1 MSTCKVVT
9 PMHIY
14 VLIII
19 LTPNKRCRKAVVKTI
34 RAVAKTIVEAMK
46 TLVKKW
52 WYQLLP

>member
-19 LTPNKRCRKAVVKTI
+19 LTPSKRCRKIIVKAAY
-34 RAVAKTIVEAMK
+34 AVAKTIVETIKA
-46 TLVKKW
+46 LVKKW
-52 WYQLLP
+52 WY

>member
-14 VLIII
+14 VLIIT